1 MQKFL
6 NIIICFLLLAPAPI
20 ANAEEPSTNSCN
32 VNYSVNVKEKNIIE
46 GNGNKAQEVELY
58 VNDNFI
64 GQTIVDN
71 NNKFKFQLNDELTDQ
86 DKVKVI
92 SEDNT
97 IHLTFKEDS
106 ENKKDF
112 EGTYQCTKKEEEVP
126 SEDNSEKV
134 NEEKESEVTE
144 ESTTEESEEVEE
156 TAEDEKNIEKESV
169 EEDGTS
175 EETDEK
181 ETDEKEESEEEIS
194 EEENKEKSKV
204 STRSIQDKKVSSEE
218 LCKGVNEYN
227 QQNRRLIGNV
237 IPKEV
242 TGKIQCVSNSNEFEN
257 AVTDSNVEVIVL
269 KNDISG
275 VGSRSFSSN
284 YGQKVLDGNGYSL
297 TMSNNGHLYNNKSNI
312 NDIVVKNF
320 SKLSTTNSNQVEGL
334 FRANQISN
342 LRLMN
347 IDFNGGHIGASWES
361 IMHIYE
367 NVTLNT
373 NAEYAAYYRFYE
385 IHDGTNFTVNAE
397 NNGLHSKSN
406 SKGSFYLNGIRLGED
421 AVANIT
427 AAGAALYSG
436 GVYQKYVEAGP
447 NSTLQLISHNKNA
460 VEFIDS
466 KDFFITAHHDGEIIL
481 KSADSPFKSAGV
493 GTVTIDDY
501 GKLIMEKI
509 GHNNVPVF
517 DTRNAITFNI
527 YYPNSVDFINHNG
540 PIFHSTNA
548 NKDFNVKHSSIEG
561 YRNNIDK
568 PDYKTPAING
578 DFSMRGNITNASSSI
593 TQVIPDF
600 NESFKPSNMRMKF
613 SGSIETPLKV
623 SEPVNDESTEIT
635 GDGRPNSK
643 IKMFNTRT
651 KKAYETTSDS
661 SGKFTFKNI
670 PVGDLKAEDT
680 LVFSTIVDKYEIKGV
695 EIIVQGTII
704 ELLPV
709 KDILFENT
717 SIDNTEEKI
726 IHRTNPTQ
734 EVNVHST
741 KKGNFS
747 VNVYS
752 KTPLT
757 HTNRKDQLEN
767 SLYFVRNGEF
777 NLIEGENNRQ
787 IIGSKDNAEKSED
800 NYKFTFGKDEGILIR
815 TNPVKATIGEYKAT
829 LIWTLTDGP

>member
-6 NIIICFLLLAPAPI
+6 NIIICLLLLVPAPI
-20 ANAEEPSTNSCN
+20 ANAEEPDTNSCN

-46 GNGNKAQEVELY
+46 GNGNQAQEVELY

-64 GQTIVDN
+64 GQTTVDN

-92 SEDNT
+92 SEDNA
-97 IHLTFKEDS
+97 INLTFKEDS

-112 EGTYQCTKKEEEVP
+112 EGTYQCTEKEEEVS
-126 SEDNSEKV
+126 SEDET
-134 NEEKESEVTE
+134 EKETEDIE
-144 ESTTEESEEVEE
+144 ESTTEEVEE
-156 TAEDEKNIEKESV
+156 SAEDEEDVEKESV
-169 EEDGTS
+169 EEEQTS
-175 EETDEK
+175 EENSEK
-181 ETDEKEESEEEIS
+181 ETDEKEEVSEES
-194 EEENKEKSKV
+194 SDEENKEKSKV
-204 STRSIQDKKVSSEE
+204 STRSTQDEKVSSEE

-227 QQNRRLIGNV
+227 QQNSRLIGSV

-269 KNDISG
+269 KNDING
-275 VGSRSFSSN
+275 VGRRYFSSN
-284 YGQKVLDGNGYSL
+284 YGQKILDGNGYSL
-297 TMSNNGHLYNNKSNI
+297 TMSNNGRLYNNKSNI

-320 SKLSTTNSNQVEGL
+320 SKLSTTNRNQDEGL
-334 FRANQISN
+334 FRANKISN

-347 IDFNGGHIGASWES
+347 IEFSGGHIGASWES
-361 IMHIYE
+361 IMHIYGS
-367 NVTLNT
+367 VTLNT
-373 NAEYAAYYRFYE
+373 NADYAAYYRFYE
-385 IHDGTNFTVNAE
+385 IHDGAYFTVNAE
-397 NNGLHSKSN
+397 NNGLHSKTN
-406 SKGSFYLNGIRLGED
+406 SKGNFDLNGIRLGND

-427 AAGAALYSG
+427 AAGSALYSG

-447 NSTLQLISHNKNA
+447 NSTLQLTSHNKNA

-481 KSADSPFKSAGV
+481 RSADSPFKSEGV
-493 GTVTIDDY
+493 GAVTIDDY
-501 GKLIMEKI
+501 GQLIMEKT
-509 GHNNVPVF
+509 GQNNAPVF
-517 DTRNAITFNI
+517 DTRNDITFNI

-540 PIFHSTNA
+540 PIFYSNNA

-561 YRNNIDK
+561 YKNNIDK
-568 PDYKTPAING
+568 PDYKTPALNG

-593 TQVIPDF
+593 TKVVPDF
-600 NESFKPSNMRMKF
+600 NESFRSSNMRMKF
-613 SGSIETPLKV
+613 SGSIEASLKV
-623 SEPVNDESTEIT
+623 NEPVKDESKEIT
-635 GDGRPNSK
+635 GDSRPNSK
-643 IKMFNTRT
+643 IKMLNTRT
-651 KKAYETTSDS
+651 KKVYDTTSDS
-661 SGKFTFKNI
+661 NGKFTFENI
-670 PVGDLKAEDT
+670 PIGDLQAEDK
-680 LVFSTIVDKYEIKGV
+680 LVFSTIVDKYEIKGA

-709 KDILFENT
+709 KDLLFENT
-717 SIDNTEEKI
+717 IIDNTEEKI
-726 IHRTNPTQ
+726 IHRTDPTQ

-752 KTPLT
+752 KSPLT
-757 HTNRKDQLEN
+757 HTNGKDQLEN
-767 SLYFVRNGEF
+767 SLYFVRNGKF
-777 NLIEGENNRQ
+777 NIIEGENNRQ
-787 IIGSKDNAEKSED
+787 IIGSKENAEKSGD

-829 LIWTLTDGP
+829 LVWTLTDGP

>member
-6 NIIICFLLLAPAPI
+6 NIIICLLLLAPAPI
-20 ANAEEPSTNSCN
+20 ANAEESGTSSCN

-46 GNGNKAQEVELY
+46 GNGNQAQEVELY

-64 GQTIVDN
+64 GQTTVDN

-97 IHLTFKEDS
+97 INLTFKEDS

-112 EGTYQCTKKEEEVP
+112 EGTYQCTKKEEEAS

-134 NEEKESEVTE
+134 TEEKESKDIE
-144 ESTTEESEEVEE
+144 ESTTEEVEE
-156 TAEDEKNIEKESV
+156 AAEDEEDVEKEPV
-169 EEDGTS
+169 EEEETS
-175 EETDEK
+175 EENSEK
-181 ETDEKEESEEEIS
+181 ETDEKEEASKESSDEEK
-194 EEENKEKSKV
+194 KEKSKI
-204 STRSIQDKKVSSEE
+204 STRSIQDKNVSSEE

-227 QQNRRLIGNV
+227 QQNGRLIGNV
-237 IPKEV
+237 IPKKV
-242 TGKIQCVSNSNEFEN
+242 TGKIQCVSNSTEFES

-275 VGSRSFSSN
+275 VGNRYFSSN
-284 YGQKVLDGNGYSL
+284 YGQKILDGNGYSL
-297 TMSNNGHLYNNKSNI
+297 TMSNNGRLYNNKTNI

-320 SKLSTTNSNQVEGL
+320 SKLSTTNRAPDEGL

-347 IDFNGGHIGASWES
+347 IEFSGGHIGASWES
-361 IMHIYE
+361 LMHIYG

-373 NAEYAAYYRFYE
+373 NADYAAYYRFYE
-385 IHDGTNFTVNAE
+385 IHDGANFTVNAE
-397 NNGLHSKSN
+397 NNGLHSRTN
-406 SKGSFYLNGIRLGED
+406 SKGSFDLNGIRLGND

-427 AAGAALYSG
+427 AAGSALYSG

-447 NSTLQLISHNKNA
+447 NSTLQLTSHNKNA

-501 GKLIMEKI
+501 GKLIMEKT
-509 GHNNVPVF
+509 GQNNVPVF
-517 DTRNAITFNI
+517 DTRNSIAFNI

-540 PIFHSTNA
+540 PIFYSNNV

-568 PDYKTPAING
+568 PGYKTPALNG

-593 TQVIPDF
+593 TKVAPDF
-600 NESFKPSNMRMKF
+600 NESFKPSNMRMRF
-613 SGSIETPLKV
+613 TGSIETPLKV
-623 SEPVNDESTEIT
+623 NEPVNDESTEIT
-635 GDGRPNSK
+635 GDGRPNSQ
-643 IKMFNTRT
+643 IKMLNSRT
-651 KKAYETTSDS
+651 KKVYETTSDS
-661 SGKFTFKNI
+661 NGKFTFKNI
-670 PVGDLKAEDT
+670 PLGDLQSEDK
-680 LVFSTIVDKYEIKGV
+680 LVFSTIVDKYEIKGA

-709 KDILFENT
+709 KDLLFENT

-752 KTPLT
+752 KSPLT
-757 HTNRKDQLEN
+757 HTNGKDQLEN

-787 IIGSKDNAEKSED
+787 IIGSKENAEKSGD

-829 LIWTLTDGP
+829 LVWTLTDGP